1 MKDSDRVVSFSVR
14 PEDTKN
20 REELQKLKQYCRD
33 NNKTFSLE
41 VLQAIKLYNEKL
53 QSDATTRK

>member
-20 REELQKLKQYCRD
+20 REELQKLKQHCRD